1 MIAYSRLLKSEI
13 DEQTSEENILTNE
26 EFTEGIQRVPK
37 DTIKNPYD

>member
-13 DEQTSEENILTNE
+13 DEQLSLDALETNDQ
-26 EFTEGIQRVPK
+26 FTEGVQRVPK